1 MQIKLF
7 QEETIMLM
15 DVVLDT
21 LLDSLRLL
29 PFLFLTYLLM
39 EFLEHR
45 AGEAGRARIG
55 AARKSGPVWGALF
68 GIIPQCGFSA
78 AASGL
83 YAGRVITMGTLLA
96 IYLSTS
102 DEMLPILISSA
113 VSLPRILRLLA
124 VKMGIA
130 MVTGLLVDLAMKD
143 CRKERKDSDHRLHSH
158 EGEEDC
164 REHLAIAALH
174 HTLEVFFYILLIS
187 FVLNLIIALIG
198 EGTLA
203 LVFTEFPVVRELL
216 AALVGLIPNCAS
228 SVVLTELYLSG
239 VITSGPM
246 MAGLLVNAG
255 VGILVLLR
263 LDHDKKDIL
272 RIVGILY
279 VSGVLW
285 GLAIELLQ
293 VVF

>member
-1 MQIKLF
+1 
-7 QEETIMLM
+7 MLM

-78 AASGL
+78 AASSL
-83 YAGRVITMGTLLA
+83 YSGRIITMGTLMA

-113 VSLPRILRLLA
+113 VSLPRILRILA
-124 VKMGIA
+124 VKVGIA
-130 MVTGLLVDLAMKD
+130 MITGLLVDLIMKD
-143 CRKERKDSDHRLHSH
+143 HREHQPDSHRHHHDH
-158 EGEEDC
+158 EKEEDC
-164 REHLAIAALH
+164 QEHLAVAALH
-174 HTLEVFFYILLIS
+174 HTLEVFFYIVLIS
-187 FVLNLIIALIG
+187 FALNLIIALVG
-198 EGTLA
+198 EETLA
-203 LVFTEFPVVRELL
+203 MIFTELPIVSELL

-272 RIVGILY
+272 RIVGTLY

>member
-1 MQIKLF
+1 
-7 QEETIMLM
+7 MLL
-15 DVVLDT
+15 DVILDT
-21 LLDSLRLL
+21 LLDGLRLL
-29 PFLFLTYLLM
+29 PFLFFTYLLM

-45 AGEAGRARIG
+45 TGEAGRARIG
-55 AARKSGPVWGALF
+55 AARRSGPVWGALF

-83 YAGRVITMGTLLA
+83 YAGRVITMGTLMA

-113 VSLPRILRLLA
+113 VSLPRILRILA
-124 VKMGIA
+124 VKVGIA
-130 MVTGLLVDLAMKD
+130 IITGLLIDMFMKD
-143 CRKERKDSDHRLHSH
+143 HRGHLEDRHHHHHDHEKEKDCH
-158 EGEEDC
+158 G
-164 REHLAIAALH
+164 HLVMAAIH
-174 HTLEVFFYILLIS
+174 HTLEVFFYIILIS
-187 FVLNLIIALIG
+187 FALNLIIGLVG
-198 EGTLA
+198 EETLA
-203 LVFTEFPVVRELL
+203 MIFTELPVVSELL

-228 SVVLTELYLSG
+228 SVVITELYLSG

-272 RIVGILY
+272 RIVGMLY
-279 VSGVLW
+279 GSGVLW
-285 GLAIELLQ
+285 GLAIEMLQ

>member
-1 MQIKLF
+1 
-7 QEETIMLM
+7 
-15 DVVLDT
+15 
-21 LLDSLRLL
+21 
-29 PFLFLTYLLM
+29 
-39 EFLEHR
+39 
-45 AGEAGRARIG
+45 
-55 AARKSGPVWGALF
+55 
-68 GIIPQCGFSA
+68 
-78 AASGL
+78 
-83 YAGRVITMGTLLA
+83 
-96 IYLSTS
+96 
-102 DEMLPILISSA
+102 
-113 VSLPRILRLLA
+113 
-124 VKMGIA
+124 
-130 MVTGLLVDLAMKD
+130 MKD

-239 VITSGPM
+239 VITSGSM